1 MTDHSN
7 KAQSS
12 ATESSAIRSSDLE
25 NLLDDLYSLQD
36 NLLSDTAEKAL
47 ANTDLQLPD
56 SLSEEDVHNLEIPIL
71 SDVVDDEVDG
81 EKLLSDQFNEAQQHL
96 FVNPSATQ
104 SSTDGP
110 SNDQINAV
118 VNKLMSKMRPRI
130 DQLLREK
137 IRNLVVERFKREN

>member
-1 MTDHSN
+1 MNDHSN
-7 KAQSS
+7 QGKSS
-12 ATESSAIRSSDLE
+12 ETNPSDLE

-36 NLLSDTAEKAL
+36 NLLSDTGEKTQPK
-47 ANTDLQLPD
+47 ANLELPN
-56 SLSEEDVHNLEIPIL
+56 SLSEDDVHNLEIPIL

-81 EKLLSDQFNEAQQHL
+81 EKRLSDQFNQAQQHL
-96 FVNPSATQ
+96 FEKPSATQ
-104 SSTDGP
+104 PSTNGP

-137 IRNLVVERFKREN
+137 IRNLVVERFNREK